1 MAETV
6 YIATQDIY
14 VGAGVAAHRKG
25 DVVPAENVAAN
36 GWGDSVAG
44 PDTKAAKAAKEP
56 ADGGLAQGIS
66 DQV

>member
-1 MAETV
+1 MAQEYKV
-6 YIATQDIY
+6 ATQNLY
-14 VGAGVAAHRKG
+14 VGTALAHAKG
-25 DVVPAENVAAN
+25 DLVPTENVAAN

-56 ADGGLAQGIS
+56 AEGGLAQGIS

>member
-1 MAETV
+1 MAQDYKV
-6 YIATQDIY
+6 ATQNLY
-14 VGAGVAAHRKG
+14 VGTALAHAKG
-25 DVVPAENVAAN
+25 DLVPVENVEAN

-44 PDTKAAKAAKEP
+44 PDTKAAKAAKAP